1 MGWLIKPPR
10 GAIALHQGGANRHCS
25 CIGLPALKGVV
36 AKLLLQETAQIHVF
50 TVFLWF
56 MAFLLVEVSRMVGL
70 ASLPL
75 SGGTEG
81 GCGSA
86 GCCAEPTAG
95 PSSVESLGFV
105 WLRAA
110 AAPSLLPR

>member
-1 MGWLIKPPR
+1 MQLTGHGLVDKTTQRSNSSPSGR
-10 GAIALHQGGANRHCS
+10 SKQA
-25 CIGLPALKGVV
+25 LPALKGVV

-81 GCGSA
+81 GCGSV

-95 PSSVESLGFV
+95 PSSGQSPGFV
-105 WLRAA
+105 WRRAA